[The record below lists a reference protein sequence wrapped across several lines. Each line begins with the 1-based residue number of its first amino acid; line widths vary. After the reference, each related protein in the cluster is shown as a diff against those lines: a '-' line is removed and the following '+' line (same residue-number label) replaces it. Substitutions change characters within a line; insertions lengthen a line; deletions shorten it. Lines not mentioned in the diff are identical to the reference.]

1 MKESGR
7 LTVTTEADIV
17 SNRQSVRDKELR
29 VNYENVVKQGLLFKK
44 GEMLGMY

>member
-1 MKESGR
+1 M
-7 LTVTTEADIV
+7 TTESDLV

-29 VNYENVVKQGLLFKK
+29 VNYENVLKQGLLFKK